1 VSPAECYRPGC
12 APRRLSPIDEERP
25 MGFHALAR
33 PGAVLLLLA
42 LLPAAAS
49 ARQARPHILV
59 TNDDGIDSEGIA
71 AIVSELESFAD
82 VVVVAPQENNSGGS
96 HSTIVRT
103 IRAELK
109 PFYRD
114 GVLFGYGINA
124 TPADAAKFGIL
135 HLGVER
141 PFDLLVSGIN
151 AGANTGD
158 ISHMSGTV
166 GAGMEALYN
175 GVPAVATS
183 QAAQQDYALTA
194 RITGRIVRQV
204 LAEGLPAGVM
214 LSINVP
220 AGELAGIRAA
230 RMGGS
235 YFGVGSFEEIA
246 STPDSVSYRS
256 VLRPALR
263 GGDDTDTAH
272 YLDGYVTVTP
282 LRFDWTDRP
291 TLDLLQDWDLRLV
304 D

>member
-1 VSPAECYRPGC
+1 MRSHTFVRS
-12 APRRLSPIDEERP
+12 
-25 MGFHALAR
+25 
-33 PGAVLLLLA
+33 GAVLLLLG
-42 LLPAAAS
+42 LLPAGGS
-49 ARQARPHILV
+49 AQSRPHILV

-96 HSTIVRT
+96 HSTIIRS
-103 IRAELK
+103 IRAEVK

-114 GVLFGYGINA
+114 GELFGYGINA

-135 HLGVER
+135 HLGAER

-151 AGANTGD
+151 AGANTGE

-194 RITGRIVRQV
+194 RITSRIVRQV
-204 LAEGLPAGVM
+204 LADGLPPGVM

-235 YFGVGSFEEIA
+235 YFGVGSFDEIA
-246 STPDSVSYRS
+246 STADSVSYRS
-256 VLRPALR
+256 ALRPARR
-263 GGDDTDTAH
+263 GGDDTDTAY
-272 YLDGYVTVTP
+272 YLDGYVTITP
-282 LRFDWTDRP
+282 LRFDWTDRA
-291 TLDLLQDWDLRLV
+291 TLERLRDWDLRL
-304 D
+304 DN